1 MRERRWGLA
10 RLTPLQV
17 LHHLGDMMTLM
28 VAAPAGIGE
37 MPHVHAEHEP
47 ELLLRGFL
55 RCPHVFPFVPKTVA
69 HGFYGLACGDG
80 CFSANA
86 RLVPGQGVRPAEA
99 KRGVKKPARSGLALK
114 SSRVAQR

>member
-17 LHHLGDMMTLM
+17 LHHLGDMVTLM

-37 MPHVHAEHEP
+37 MPDVHAEHEP
-47 ELLLRGFL
+47 GLLLRGFL
-55 RCPHVFPFVPKTVA
+55 RCPHVFPFRAEYRKVWVCL
-69 HGFYGLACGDG
+69 LACGDG

>member
-1 MRERRWGLA
+1 MCTRSMNLSCCCVGFFE
-10 RLTPLQV
+10 V
-17 LHHLGDMMTLM
+17 LM
-28 VAAPAGIGE
+28 
-37 MPHVHAEHEP
+37 
-47 ELLLRGFL
+47 FS
-55 RCPHVFPFVPKTVA
+55 PFVPKTVA